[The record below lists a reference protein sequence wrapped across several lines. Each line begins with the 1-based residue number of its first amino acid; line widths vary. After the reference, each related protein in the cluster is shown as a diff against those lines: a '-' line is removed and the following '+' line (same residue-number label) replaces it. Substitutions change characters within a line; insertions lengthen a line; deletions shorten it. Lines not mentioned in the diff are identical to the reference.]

1 MRSTH
6 GTLFGS
12 AALLN
17 LLRVG
22 DAAAATCAMGGA
34 LVIWSAVEAGSF
46 TLAYMR
52 PHAAW
57 FLLIASWLLLLP
69 PAWRPA
75 AIWRLTDTAVV
86 VAHAAVGVGLL
97 YVLVFLLAPR
107 DLLPRL
113 VVVYFL
119 TLAFSMTMAWRFVFV
134 RVSARAA
141 PRNRVVIVG
150 VGAAARITYNIL
162 RAMTPY
168 NQVLAF
174 IGDHGPAPNTTGPPV
189 IGVDDLERLL
199 AEQGVSELILA
210 HDRPFT
216 PALFHAV
223 VNARQRRVN
232 VLEMQTVHE
241 QVLQRIPIHHVSSDS
256 VIAVLGNA
264 DGNLSSLAKRAVD
277 IAAGVVGCA
286 VVLLL
291 LPVLVPAVWLDGGRP
306 IFFWQQ
312 RVGFAQRRFQLVKFR
327 TMRRDAERDGPKWA
341 GERDR
346 RASGCGRF
354 LRRFRID
361 ELPQFWNVLKG
372 EMSLV
377 GPRPERPE
385 FTDILERAIPYYAER
400 SAVRPGLTGWAQIN
414 HPYGRSLQDAS
425 TKLEYDLYYIK
436 HCSLS
441 FDLLIALRT
450 AWAILTMYDRR
461 RSTGSL
467 RRHEVVGDERWS
479 AVGPPPPA
487 GRPSPFDI
495 DALERAESEP
505 IVGR

>member
-168 NQVLAF
+168 NQ
-174 IGDHGPAPNTTGPPV
+174 
-189 IGVDDLERLL
+189 
-199 AEQGVSELILA
+199 
-210 HDRPFT
+210 
-216 PALFHAV
+216 
-223 VNARQRRVN
+223 
-232 VLEMQTVHE
+232 
-241 QVLQRIPIHHVSSDS
+241 
-256 VIAVLGNA
+256 
-264 DGNLSSLAKRAVD
+264 
-277 IAAGVVGCA
+277 
-286 VVLLL
+286 
-291 LPVLVPAVWLDGGRP
+291 
-306 IFFWQQ
+306 
-312 RVGFAQRRFQLVKFR
+312 
-327 TMRRDAERDGPKWA
+327 
-341 GERDR
+341 
-346 RASGCGRF
+346 
-354 LRRFRID
+354 
-361 ELPQFWNVLKG
+361 
-372 EMSLV
+372 
-377 GPRPERPE
+377 
-385 FTDILERAIPYYAER
+385 
-400 SAVRPGLTGWAQIN
+400 
-414 HPYGRSLQDAS
+414 
-425 TKLEYDLYYIK
+425 
-436 HCSLS
+436 
-441 FDLLIALRT
+441 
-450 AWAILTMYDRR
+450 
-461 RSTGSL
+461 
-467 RRHEVVGDERWS
+467 
-479 AVGPPPPA
+479 
-487 GRPSPFDI
+487 
-495 DALERAESEP
+495 ALEFHL
-505 IVGR
+505 GFM